1 MWGLLVLGEKFP
13 CSPKDLQLLPLL
25 TKGQSILLSCPLVT
39 SLPPLMFPKPALRA
53 SLSRLPRASIILLL
67 ICSQQDCFSE
77 AGRSLH
83 IRLAPASRSCS
94 FKPGWGGAL
103 PLPFPGLGWAW
114 PRPEAWVH
122 LPTGTL
128 VLQPVFSTNLPL
140 PYTSSSESYLCNHQ
154 LEQLSGVEHGLLQLP
169 QSVLSRAPDG

>member
-1 MWGLLVLGEKFP
+1 MGPDLGWKCWPMGVPMGLGRRLGTASLGPWCVTQLSVEWSAAGWGCVLSEERWRVEASPLSPPNHLCQAAAQSRGSSMWGLLVLGEKFP

-67 ICSQQDCFSE
+67 ICSQQNCFSE

-94 FKPGWGGAL
+94 FKA
-103 PLPFPGLGWAW
+103 
-114 PRPEAWVH
+114 
-122 LPTGTL
+122 
-128 VLQPVFSTNLPL
+128 
-140 PYTSSSESYLCNHQ
+140 
-154 LEQLSGVEHGLLQLP
+154 
-169 QSVLSRAPDG
+169 